1 MAMPSISESILQKK
15 CPKQDQKIV
24 RVENTIDIVEKLN
37 ISVQENINSMREH
50 RGMLTGKSGEMKK
63 WKSNELKF
71 IDDNLEL
78 LKNISGQ
85 IDSITCKL
93 MSTNKQ
99 LKRKFFAVDA
109 DEQEER
115 RKERRKKENA
125 EIIKVLFSGSEAH
138 CP

>member
-1 MAMPSISESILQKK
+1 MSQAASKDCK
-15 CPKQDQKIV
+15 

-71 IDDNLEL
+71 INDNLEL

-93 MSTNKQ
+93 ISTNKQ

-115 RKERRKKENA
+115 RKERRKKKMRLR
-125 EIIKVLFSGSEAH
+125 IRGRK
-138 CP
+138 